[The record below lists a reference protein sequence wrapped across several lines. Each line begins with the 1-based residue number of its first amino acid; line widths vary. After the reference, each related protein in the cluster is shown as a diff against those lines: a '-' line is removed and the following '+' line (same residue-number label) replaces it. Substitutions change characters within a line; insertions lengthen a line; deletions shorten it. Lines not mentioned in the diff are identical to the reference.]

1 MENEFYEIILKIVK
15 TWIINFFTLFTAIK
29 IINKKSISYSK
40 LNIIQYLIEIVLI
53 MIITGFEIFIES
65 KSNRFYGIVYLIVFL
80 TFALCKI
87 KCVNIGYALV
97 VNLISLGINYTLFSI
112 AVIICGIINR
122 FIKINNISI
131 AILILIL
138 YVVLLIIFLLTK
150 RVKNGFKFIQ
160 GNINDGN
167 VDNIILNVS
176 AIIIFFATFLA
187 NLNFTELTEISAT
200 FIAMIIITVI
210 MFITISKSFQMYYKH
225 RVLLKE
231 LDSEKEEI
239 NQLNK
244 NIKDLEKENI
254 EINKVNHTLS
264 HKLKALEHK
273 INKLLM
279 DEEIAKELSIVEK
292 NKIKENFED
301 ISKEVYKEK
310 AIVSLAKTE
319 IPNIDNMLELM
330 QEECIK
336 NMIEFE
342 LQIIGNIFHMTNNY
356 ISKEELEILI
366 ADHVK
371 DAIIAI
377 NHSDN
382 EYRSI
387 LVRLGKIDN
396 CYSLYIYD
404 SGIEFEEE
412 TLKNLGKKPSTTH
425 AEEGGTGLGFMN
437 TFDTLRKHN
446 ASLIIKEISKPC
458 KNNYTKVLMIK
469 FDGKNNFQVKSYKT
483 NTKIE
488 ETIKK

>member
-1 MENEFYEIILKIVK
+1 MQSEYDEIIIKMLKML
-15 TWIINFFTLFTAIK
+15 IINFFTIYTSIK
-29 IINKKSISYSK
+29 IINKKFLGENKIK
-40 LNIIQYLIEIVLI
+40 HIIFEILLII
-53 MIITGFEIFIES
+53 MITCITLFVEY
-65 KSNRFYGIVYLIVFL
+65 KSNRFYSVVYLILFS
-80 TFALCKI
+80 TFILCKI
-87 KCVNIGYALV
+87 EENNIGNALIVNI
-97 VNLISLGINYTLFSI
+97 ISLGINYALFSV
-112 AVIICGIINR
+112 AVIICGIINN
-122 FIKINNISI
+122 FITLNNINS
-131 AILILIL
+131 AI
-138 YVVLLIIFLLTK
+138 IIFIGYIILLKLFLSSK
-150 RVKNGFKFIQ
+150 RLKNGFDFIQ
-160 GNINDGN
+160 KNIKDGNI
-167 VDNIILNVS
+167 DNIILNVCV
-176 AIIIFFATFLA
+176 IIIFIVKFFTNPNSAELNSTFVALI
-187 NLNFTELTEISAT
+187 LIS
-200 FIAMIIITVI
+200 II
-210 MFITISKSFQMYYKH
+210 MFITISKSFQQYYKH
-225 RVLLKE
+225 RLLLKE
-231 LDSEKEEI
+231 LDSTKAELDQM
-239 NQLNK
+239 NQN
-244 NIKDLEKENI
+244 NKDLEKENI

-279 DEEIAKELSIVEK
+279 NEEITKELSIVEK
-292 NKIKENFED
+292 NKIKENLED

-310 AIVSLAKTE
+310 AIVSLTKTE

-336 NMIEFE
+336 NKIEFE

-469 FDGKNNFQVKSYKT
+469 FDGKNNFQVKSYKN

>member
-15 TWIINFFTLFTAIK
+15 TWIINFLTIYTSMK
-29 IINKKSISYSK
+29 IINKSNFAEKKIKKVIIEAVLISIITCIGIFVESISSKFYS
-40 LNIIQYLIEIVLI
+40 
-53 MIITGFEIFIES
+53 
-65 KSNRFYGIVYLIVFL
+65 IVYLILFL
-80 TFALCKI
+80 TFLLCKI
-87 KCVNIGYALV
+87 EIINIGYALMV
-97 VNLISLGINYTLFSI
+97 ILISLGINYTLFSV
-112 AVIICGIINR
+112 AVIVSGIINR
-122 FIKINNISI
+122 FIQINNILI
-131 AILILIL
+131 AILIFIIYFTIL
-138 YVVLLIIFLLTK
+138 KIFFMAK
-150 RVKNGFKFIQ
+150 RLKNGFDFIQ
-160 GNINDGN
+160 RNIKDEI
-167 VDNIILNVS
+167 VDNIILSISV
-176 AIIIFFATFLA
+176 IIIFFITFIT
-187 NLNFTELTEISAT
+187 NLNLTELSNIFFALALIS
-200 FIAMIIITVI
+200 II
-210 MFITISKSFQMYYKH
+210 MFITISKSFQQYYKH
-225 RVLLKE
+225 RLLLKE
-231 LDSEKEEI
+231 LDSTKTELDQM
-239 NQLNK
+239 NQN
-244 NIKDLEKENI
+244 NKDLEKENI

-336 NMIEFE
+336 NKIEFE

>member
-1 MENEFYEIILKIVK
+1 MEVGYYDIIFKFVKIL
-15 TWIINFFTLFTAIK
+15 IINYFTIYAANKILNGNKLNNLFHFSIELLLIFIISYMTLFIDSK
-29 IINKKSISYSK
+29 VGKFYS
-40 LNIIQYLIEIVLI
+40 LIY
-53 MIITGFEIFIES
+53 MI
-65 KSNRFYGIVYLIVFL
+65 LFL
-80 TFALCKI
+80 TLLLCKI
-87 KCVNIGYALV
+87 KKINIGYALV
-97 VNLISLGINYTLFSI
+97 VNLVSLGINYILFFI
-112 AVIICGIINR
+112 AAIMCWCVNR
-122 FIKINNISI
+122 FAKMGSVST
-131 AILILIL
+131 AIIIFIL
-138 YVVLLIIFLLTK
+138 YFVLSKIFFKAK
-150 RVKNGFKFIQ
+150 RFKNGFDFIQ
-160 GNINDGN
+160 RNIKEGNI
-167 VDNIILNVS
+167 DNIILNIS
-176 AIIIFFATFLA
+176 AIIIFL
-187 NLNFTELTEISAT
+187 ST
-200 FIAMIIITVI
+200 FIVYMDSSTKRYTFMATILISII
-210 MFITISKSFQMYYKH
+210 MFITISKSFQQYYKH
-225 RVLLKE
+225 RLLLKE
-231 LDSEKEEI
+231 LDSTKAELDQM
-239 NQLNK
+239 NQN
-244 NIKDLEKENI
+244 NKDLEKENI

-279 DEEIAKELSIVEK
+279 NEEITKELSIVEK

-336 NMIEFE
+336 NKIEFE
-342 LQIIGNIFHMTNNY
+342 LQVIGNIFHMTNNY

-469 FDGKNNFQVKSYKT
+469 FDGKNNFQVKSYKI

>member
-1 MENEFYEIILKIVK
+1 MEKEQIEIV
-15 TWIINFFTLFTAIK
+15 IK
-29 IINKKSISYSK
+29 IIKILIINYFTMYTALKIINQKDSYK
-40 LNIIQYLIEIVLI
+40 QK
-53 MIITGFEIFIES
+53 IITFLLS
-65 KSNRFYGIVYLIVFL
+65 LIVTFGILSLDYYIGTESSNLFEMVYSILFL
-80 TFALCKI
+80 TFLLCLTQKTN
-87 KCVNIGYALV
+87 VGYALV
-97 VNLISLGINYTLFSI
+97 VNVISLSLNYILLSVS
-112 AVIICGIINR
+112 VIFCGILYN
-122 FIKINNISI
+122 FFKVNQGVM
-131 AILILIL
+131 AILIFSL
-138 YVVLLIIFLLTK
+138 YLIFLRIFLSLGK
-150 RVKNGFKFIQ
+150 LKNGFDFIQ
-160 GNINDGN
+160 KNIKNGNLDI
-167 VDNIILNVS
+167 VILNIGV
-176 AIIIFFATFLA
+176 IIIFFVTFIT
-187 NLNFTELTEISAT
+187 NFTFFLLRKVFIS
-200 FIAMIIITVI
+200 IILVSII
-210 MFITISKSFQMYYKH
+210 MFITISKSFQQYYKH
-225 RVLLKE
+225 RLLLKE
-231 LDSEKEEI
+231 LDSTKAELD
-239 NQLNK
+239 QMNK
-244 NIKDLEKENI
+244 NNKDLEKENI

-279 DEEIAKELSIVEK
+279 NEEIAKELSIVEK

-310 AIVSLAKTE
+310 AIVSLTKTE

-336 NMIEFE
+336 NKIEFE

-412 TLKNLGKKPSTTH
+412 TLKNIGKKPSTTH

>member
-1 MENEFYEIILKIVK
+1 MFDYIFKLITTFV
-15 TWIINFFTLFTAIK
+15 
-29 IINKKSISYSK
+29 ISC
-40 LNIIQYLIEIVLI
+40 I
-53 MIITGFEIFIES
+53 GIFIELKSS
-65 KSNRFYGIVYLIVFL
+65 KFYSVVYIILFLILVF
-80 TFALCKI
+80 CKTKKI
-87 KCVNIGYALV
+87 SVGYALV
-97 VNLISLGINYTLFSI
+97 VNLISLGINYIIFFLSI
-112 AVIICGIINR
+112 IICGFINNFIIINNM
-122 FIKINNISI
+122 INAIIICLIYSI
-131 AILILIL
+131 
-138 YVVLLIIFLLTK
+138 LLKKFLSARKL
-150 RVKNGFKFIQ
+150 KNGLDFIQ
-160 GNINDGN
+160 KNIKDEN
-167 VDNIILNVS
+167 VDNIILNIS
-176 AIIIFFATFLA
+176 AIIIFL
-187 NLNFTELTEISAT
+187 IT
-200 FIAMIIITVI
+200 FIAYIDSSARKDAFVAIILASII
-210 MFITISKSFQMYYKH
+210 MFITISKSFQQYYHH
-225 RVLLKE
+225 RFLLRE
-231 LDSEKEEI
+231 LDSSKADLH
-239 NQLNK
+239 QMNK
-244 NIKDLEKENI
+244 NNKDLEKENI

-279 DEEIAKELSIVEK
+279 NEEIAKELSLVEK

-310 AIVSLAKTE
+310 AIVSLTKTE

-336 NMIEFE
+336 NKIEFE

-356 ISKEELEILI
+356 ISKEELEISI

-377 NHSDN
+377 NHSEN

-469 FDGKNNFQVKSYKT
+469 FDGKNNFQVKSYKN

>member
-1 MENEFYEIILKIVK
+1 MEREFYEIIFIIARMF
-15 TWIINFFTLFTAIK
+15 IINFFAIYTSIK
-29 IINKKSISYSK
+29 ITNKKFFRENMK
-40 LNIIQYLIEIVLI
+40 NVTQHIINLVLI
-53 MIITGFEIFIES
+53 FIISCLEIFIES
-65 KSNRFYGIVYLIVFL
+65 KSNRFYSLVYDVLLL
-80 TFALCKI
+80 TLLLGKI
-87 KCVNIGYALV
+87 ENINIGYSLIIII
-97 VNLISLGINYTLFSI
+97 ISLGINYTILSI
-112 AVIICGIINR
+112 SVILCGIINNL
-122 FIKINNISI
+122 ILVNNNVNV
-131 AILILIL
+131 ILIYLMYIIL
-138 YVVLLIIFLLTK
+138 LRIFFIPK
-150 RVKNGFKFIQ
+150 RLKNGFDFIQ
-160 GNINDGN
+160 KNIKDGN
-167 VDNIILNVS
+167 VDNIILSVS
-176 AIIIFFATFLA
+176 VIIIFFVTFLTNPRTSEDNNIFVA
-187 NLNFTELTEISAT
+187 IILIS
-200 FIAMIIITVI
+200 II
-210 MFITISKSFQMYYKH
+210 MFITISKSFQQYYKH
-225 RVLLKE
+225 RLLLKE
-231 LDSEKEEI
+231 LDSTKAELY
-239 NQLNK
+239 QMNK
-244 NIKDLEKENI
+244 NNKDLEKENI

-279 DEEIAKELSIVEK
+279 NEEITKELSIVEK

-310 AIVSLAKTE
+310 AIVSLTKTE

-336 NMIEFE
+336 NKIEFE

-469 FDGKNNFQVKSYKT
+469 FDGKNNFQVKSYKN

>member
-1 MENEFYEIILKIVK
+1 MKSEHYELILKFFKIY
-15 TWIINFFTLFTAIK
+15 IINFFTLYTSIK
-29 IINKKSISYSK
+29 IINKKNFCKKKMFDYIFKLITTFVISC
-40 LNIIQYLIEIVLI
+40 I
-53 MIITGFEIFIES
+53 GIFIELKSS
-65 KSNRFYGIVYLIVFL
+65 KFYSVVYIILFLILVF
-80 TFALCKI
+80 CKTKKI
-87 KCVNIGYALV
+87 SVGYALV
-97 VNLISLGINYTLFSI
+97 VNLISLGINYIIFFLSI
-112 AVIICGIINR
+112 IICGFINNFIIINNM
-122 FIKINNISI
+122 INAIIICLIYSI
-131 AILILIL
+131 
-138 YVVLLIIFLLTK
+138 LLKKFLSARKL
-150 RVKNGFKFIQ
+150 KNGLDFIQ
-160 GNINDGN
+160 KNIKDEN
-167 VDNIILNVS
+167 VDNIILNIS
-176 AIIIFFATFLA
+176 AIIIFL
-187 NLNFTELTEISAT
+187 IT
-200 FIAMIIITVI
+200 FIAYIDSSARKDAFVAIILASII
-210 MFITISKSFQMYYKH
+210 MFITISKSFQQYYKH
-225 RVLLKE
+225 RLLLKE
-231 LDSEKEEI
+231 LDSTKAELDQM
-239 NQLNK
+239 NQN
-244 NIKDLEKENI
+244 NKDLEKENI

-279 DEEIAKELSIVEK
+279 NEEITKELSIVEK
-292 NKIKENFED
+292 NKVKENFED

-310 AIVSLAKTE
+310 AIVSLTKTE

-336 NMIEFE
+336 NKIEFE

-437 TFDTLRKHN
+437 TFDTLRKHK

-469 FDGKNNFQVKSYKT
+469 FDGKNNFQVKSYKN

>member
-15 TWIINFFTLFTAIK
+15 TWIINFLTIYTSMK
-29 IINKKSISYSK
+29 IINKSNFAEKKIKKVIIEAVLISIITCIGIFVESISSKFYS
-40 LNIIQYLIEIVLI
+40 
-53 MIITGFEIFIES
+53 
-65 KSNRFYGIVYLIVFL
+65 IVYLILFL
-80 TFALCKI
+80 TFLLCKI
-87 KCVNIGYALV
+87 EIINIGYALMV
-97 VNLISLGINYTLFSI
+97 ILISLGINYTLFSV
-112 AVIICGIINR
+112 AVIVSGIINR
-122 FIKINNISI
+122 FIQINNILI
-131 AILILIL
+131 AILIFIIYFTIL
-138 YVVLLIIFLLTK
+138 KIFFMAK
-150 RVKNGFKFIQ
+150 RLKNGFDFIQ
-160 GNINDGN
+160 RNIKDEI
-167 VDNIILNVS
+167 VDNIILSISV
-176 AIIIFFATFLA
+176 IIIFFITFIT
-187 NLNFTELTEISAT
+187 NLNLTELSNIFFALALIS
-200 FIAMIIITVI
+200 II
-210 MFITISKSFQMYYKH
+210 MFITISKSFQQYYKH
-225 RVLLKE
+225 RLLLKE
-231 LDSEKEEI
+231 LDSTKAELD
-239 NQLNK
+239 QMNK
-244 NIKDLEKENI
+244 NNKDLEKENI

-279 DEEIAKELSIVEK
+279 NEEITKELSIVEK
-292 NKIKENFED
+292 NKIKENLED

-310 AIVSLAKTE
+310 AIVSLTKTE

-336 NMIEFE
+336 NKIEFE

-469 FDGKNNFQVKSYKT
+469 FDGKNNFQVKSYKN

>member
-1 MENEFYEIILKIVK
+1 MEKEYYEIIFIIARMF
-15 TWIINFFTLFTAIK
+15 IINFFTIYTSIK
-29 IINKKSISYSK
+29 IINKNNHDEKKIKKFVIKFVS
-40 LNIIQYLIEIVLI
+40 
-53 MIITGFEIFIES
+53 IFIISSIGVFIEN
-65 KSNRFYGIVYLIVFL
+65 KAGKFYSVVYLILISTLF
-80 TFALCKI
+80 LCKTETI
-87 KCVNIGYALV
+87 NIGYALV

-112 AVIICGIINR
+112 AVIIIGLINS
-122 FIKINNISI
+122 FIEINNFFIV
-131 AILILIL
+131 ILIILL
-138 YVVLLIIFLLTK
+138 YVVLLKIFFRQKKL
-150 RVKNGFKFIQ
+150 KNGFDFIQ
-160 GNINDGN
+160 RNIQDGNI
-167 VDNIILNVS
+167 DNIILNISV
-176 AIIIFFATFLA
+176 IIIFFVTFLT
-187 NLNFTELTEISAT
+187 NLNSTELTELSGT
-200 FIAMIIITVI
+200 FIAIILISII
-210 MFITISKSFQMYYKH
+210 MFITISKSFQQYYKH
-225 RVLLKE
+225 RLLLKE
-231 LDSEKEEI
+231 LDSTKAELE
-239 NQLNK
+239 QMNK
-244 NIKDLEKENI
+244 NNKDLEAENI
-254 EINKVNHTLS
+254 EINKINHTLS
-264 HKLKALEHK
+264 HKVKALEHK

-279 DEEIAKELSIVEK
+279 NEEIAKELTTAEK
-292 NKIKENFED
+292 NEIKENFED

-310 AIVSLAKTE
+310 ATVSLTKTE

-330 QEECIK
+330 QEECTK
-336 NMIEFE
+336 NKIEFE

-458 KNNYTKVLMIK
+458 KNNYTKVLMIQ
-469 FDGKNNFQVKSYKT
+469 FDGKNNYQVISYKN

>member
-1 MENEFYEIILKIVK
+1 MDSEYYKDILNILKIVK
-15 TWIINFFTLFTAIK
+15 MFIINFLTLYTSIK
-29 IINKKSISYSK
+29 IINKQNNCKEKVSGK
-40 LNIIQYLIEIVLI
+40 HLI
-53 MIITGFEIFIES
+53 FEALLVFIFLGIGIFIEN
-65 KSNRFYGIVYLIVFL
+65 KSNKFYSVVYFTLFL
-80 TFALCKI
+80 TLYVCKV
-87 KCVNIGYALV
+87 KMVSIGYALI
-97 VNLISLGINYTLFSI
+97 VNLISLGINYTIFFIAVTISGIIDSFLLMDSI
-112 AVIICGIINR
+112 AN
-122 FIKINNISI
+122 
-131 AILILIL
+131 AILILIV
-138 YVVLLIIFLLTK
+138 YSFLLKIFLAK
-150 RVKNGFKFIQ
+150 KKFKNGFDFIQ
-160 GNINDGN
+160 KNIKDGN
-167 VDNIILNVS
+167 VDNIILNIS
-176 AIIIFFATFLA
+176 AIIIFLITFTAYIDSSAKINTFLA
-187 NLNFTELTEISAT
+187 IILIS
-200 FIAMIIITVI
+200 II
-210 MFITISKSFQMYYKH
+210 MFITISKSFQQYYKH
-225 RVLLKE
+225 RLLLKE
-231 LDSEKEEI
+231 LDSTKAELDQM
-239 NQLNK
+239 NQN
-244 NIKDLEKENI
+244 NKDLEKENI

-279 DEEIAKELSIVEK
+279 NEEITKELSIVEK
-292 NKIKENFED
+292 NKIKENLED

-310 AIVSLAKTE
+310 AIVSLTKTE

-336 NMIEFE
+336 NKIEFE

-437 TFDTLRKHN
+437 TFDTLRKHK

-469 FDGKNNFQVKSYKT
+469 FDGKNNFQVKSYKN

>member
-15 TWIINFFTLFTAIK
+15 TWIINFLTIYTSMK
-29 IINKKSISYSK
+29 IINKSNFAEKKIKKVIIEAVLISIITCIGIFVESISSKFYS
-40 LNIIQYLIEIVLI
+40 
-53 MIITGFEIFIES
+53 
-65 KSNRFYGIVYLIVFL
+65 IVYLILFL
-80 TFALCKI
+80 TFLLCKI
-87 KCVNIGYALV
+87 EIINIGYALMV
-97 VNLISLGINYTLFSI
+97 ILISLGINYTLFSV
-112 AVIICGIINR
+112 AVIVSGIINR
-122 FIKINNISI
+122 FIQINNILI
-131 AILILIL
+131 AILIFIIYFTIL
-138 YVVLLIIFLLTK
+138 KIFFMAK
-150 RVKNGFKFIQ
+150 RLKNGFDFIQ
-160 GNINDGN
+160 RNIKDEI
-167 VDNIILNVS
+167 VDNIILSISV
-176 AIIIFFATFLA
+176 IIIFFITFIT
-187 NLNFTELTEISAT
+187 NLNLTELSNIFFALALIS
-200 FIAMIIITVI
+200 II
-210 MFITISKSFQMYYKH
+210 MFITISKSFQQYYKH
-225 RVLLKE
+225 RLLLKE
-231 LDSEKEEI
+231 LDSTKTELDQM
-239 NQLNK
+239 NQN
-244 NIKDLEKENI
+244 NKDLEKENI

-279 DEEIAKELSIVEK
+279 NEEIAKELSIVEK
-292 NKIKENFED
+292 NKIKANFED

-310 AIVSLAKTE
+310 AIVSLTKTE

-336 NMIEFE
+336 NKIEFE

-377 NHSDN
+377 NHSEN

-469 FDGKNNFQVKSYKT
+469 FDGKNNFQVKSYKN
-483 NTKIE
+483 NTKIGGN
-488 ETIKK
+488 IKK

>member
-15 TWIINFFTLFTAIK
+15 TWIINFLTIYTSMK
-29 IINKKSISYSK
+29 IINKSNFAEKKIKKVIIEAVLISIITCIGIFVESISSKFYS
-40 LNIIQYLIEIVLI
+40 
-53 MIITGFEIFIES
+53 
-65 KSNRFYGIVYLIVFL
+65 IVYLILFL
-80 TFALCKI
+80 TFLLCKI
-87 KCVNIGYALV
+87 EIINIGYALMV
-97 VNLISLGINYTLFSI
+97 ILISLGINYTLFSV
-112 AVIICGIINR
+112 AVIVSGIINR
-122 FIKINNISI
+122 FIQINNILI
-131 AILILIL
+131 AILIFIIYFTIL
-138 YVVLLIIFLLTK
+138 KIFFMAK
-150 RVKNGFKFIQ
+150 RLKNGFDFIQ
-160 GNINDGN
+160 RNIKDEI
-167 VDNIILNVS
+167 VDNIILSISV
-176 AIIIFFATFLA
+176 IIIFFITFIT
-187 NLNFTELTEISAT
+187 NLNLTELSNIFFALALIS
-200 FIAMIIITVI
+200 II
-210 MFITISKSFQMYYKH
+210 MFITISKSFQQYYKH
-225 RVLLKE
+225 RLLLKE
-231 LDSEKEEI
+231 LDSTKTELDQM
-239 NQLNK
+239 NQN
-244 NIKDLEKENI
+244 NKDLEKENI

-279 DEEIAKELSIVEK
+279 NEEITKELSIVEK
-292 NKIKENFED
+292 NKIKENLED

-310 AIVSLAKTE
+310 AIVSLTKTE

-336 NMIEFE
+336 NKIEFE

>member
-1 MENEFYEIILKIVK
+1 MNSESILKIIK
-15 TWIINFFTLFTAIK
+15 MFIISLLTIYTSSK
-29 IINKKSISYSK
+29 ITNKQFNNKKKFKYLVFEVLLIFLFSSIR
-40 LNIIQYLIEIVLI
+40 
-53 MIITGFEIFIES
+53 MFIENKSS
-65 KSNRFYGIVYLIVFL
+65 KFYSIVYFILFL
-80 TFALCKI
+80 TLYISKE
-87 KCVNIGYALV
+87 KMVSIGYALIV
-97 VNLISLGINYTLFSI
+97 TLISLGINYTIFFI
-112 AVIICGIINR
+112 AVTISGIINS
-122 FIKINNISI
+122 ILQMNNVAN
-131 AILILIL
+131 AILILIVYIVAL
-138 YVVLLIIFLLTK
+138 KIFLMQRKL
-150 RVKNGFKFIQ
+150 KNGFDFIQ
-160 GNINDGN
+160 KNIKDGN
-167 VDNIILNVS
+167 ADNIILNIS
-176 AIIIFFATFLA
+176 AIIIFCITLFTNPNFSELNNTFMALI
-187 NLNFTELTEISAT
+187 LIS
-200 FIAMIIITVI
+200 IIL
-210 MFITISKSFQMYYKH
+210 FITISKSFQQYYKH
-225 RVLLKE
+225 RLLLKE
-231 LDSEKEEI
+231 LDSTKAELDQM
-239 NQLNK
+239 NQN
-244 NIKDLEKENI
+244 NKDLEKENI

-279 DEEIAKELSIVEK
+279 NEEITKELSIVEK
-292 NKIKENFED
+292 NKIKENLED

-310 AIVSLAKTE
+310 AIVSLTKTE

-336 NMIEFE
+336 NKIEFE

-377 NHSDN
+377 NHSEN

>member
-1 MENEFYEIILKIVK
+1 MEVGYYDIIFKFVKIL
-15 TWIINFFTLFTAIK
+15 IINYFTIYAANKILNGNKLNNLFHFSIELLLIFIISYMTLFIDSK
-29 IINKKSISYSK
+29 VGKFYS
-40 LNIIQYLIEIVLI
+40 LIY
-53 MIITGFEIFIES
+53 MI
-65 KSNRFYGIVYLIVFL
+65 LFL
-80 TFALCKI
+80 TLLLCKI
-87 KCVNIGYALV
+87 KKINIGYALV
-97 VNLISLGINYTLFSI
+97 VNLVSLGINYILFFI
-112 AVIICGIINR
+112 AAIMCWCVNR
-122 FIKINNISI
+122 FAKMGSVST
-131 AILILIL
+131 AIIIFIL
-138 YVVLLIIFLLTK
+138 YFVLSKIFFKAK
-150 RVKNGFKFIQ
+150 RFKNGFDFIQ
-160 GNINDGN
+160 RNIKEGNI
-167 VDNIILNVS
+167 DNIILNIS
-176 AIIIFFATFLA
+176 AIIIFL
-187 NLNFTELTEISAT
+187 ST
-200 FIAMIIITVI
+200 FIVYMDSSTKRYTFMATILISII
-210 MFITISKSFQMYYKH
+210 MFITISKSFQQYYKH
-225 RVLLKE
+225 RLLLKE
-231 LDSEKEEI
+231 LESTKAELDQM
-239 NQLNK
+239 NQN
-244 NIKDLEKENI
+244 NKDLEKENI

-279 DEEIAKELSIVEK
+279 NEEITKELSIVEK

-336 NMIEFE
+336 NKIEFE

-412 TLKNLGKKPSTTH
+412 TLKKLGKKPSTTH

-469 FDGKNNFQVKSYKT
+469 FDGKNNFQVKSYKN

>member
-1 MENEFYEIILKIVK
+1 MV
-15 TWIINFFTLFTAIK
+15 
-29 IINKKSISYSK
+29 S
-40 LNIIQYLIEIVLI
+40 
-53 MIITGFEIFIES
+53 
-65 KSNRFYGIVYLIVFL
+65 
-80 TFALCKI
+80 
-87 KCVNIGYALV
+87 IGYALI
-97 VNLISLGINYTLFSI
+97 VNLISLGINYTIFFIAVTISGIIDSFLLMDSI
-112 AVIICGIINR
+112 AN
-122 FIKINNISI
+122 
-131 AILILIL
+131 AILILIV
-138 YVVLLIIFLLTK
+138 YSFLLKIFLAK
-150 RVKNGFKFIQ
+150 KKFKNGFDFIQ
-160 GNINDGN
+160 KNIKDGN
-167 VDNIILNVS
+167 VDNIILNIS
-176 AIIIFFATFLA
+176 AIIIFLITFTAYIDSSAKINTFLA
-187 NLNFTELTEISAT
+187 IILIS
-200 FIAMIIITVI
+200 II
-210 MFITISKSFQMYYKH
+210 MFITISKSFQQYYKH
-225 RVLLKE
+225 RLLLKE
-231 LDSEKEEI
+231 LDSTKAELD
-239 NQLNK
+239 QMNK
-244 NIKDLEKENI
+244 NNKDLEKENI

-310 AIVSLAKTE
+310 AIVSLTKTE

-336 NMIEFE
+336 NKIEFE

-437 TFDTLRKHN
+437 TFDTLRKNN

>member
-15 TWIINFFTLFTAIK
+15 TWIINFLTIYTSMK
-29 IINKKSISYSK
+29 IINKSNFAEKKIKKVIIEAVLISIITCIGIFVESISSKFYS
-40 LNIIQYLIEIVLI
+40 
-53 MIITGFEIFIES
+53 
-65 KSNRFYGIVYLIVFL
+65 IVYLILFL
-80 TFALCKI
+80 TFLLCKI
-87 KCVNIGYALV
+87 EIINIGYALMV
-97 VNLISLGINYTLFSI
+97 ILISLGINYTLFSV
-112 AVIICGIINR
+112 AVIVSGIINR
-122 FIKINNISI
+122 FIQINNILI
-131 AILILIL
+131 AILIFIIYFTIL
-138 YVVLLIIFLLTK
+138 KIFFMAK
-150 RVKNGFKFIQ
+150 RLKNGFDFIQ
-160 GNINDGN
+160 RNIKDEI
-167 VDNIILNVS
+167 VDNIILSISV
-176 AIIIFFATFLA
+176 IIIFFITFIT
-187 NLNFTELTEISAT
+187 NLNLTELSNIFFALALIS
-200 FIAMIIITVI
+200 II
-210 MFITISKSFQMYYKH
+210 MFITISKSFQQYYKH
-225 RVLLKE
+225 RLLLKE
-231 LDSEKEEI
+231 LDSTKTELDQM
-239 NQLNK
+239 NQN
-244 NIKDLEKENI
+244 NKDLEKENI

-336 NMIEFE
+336 NKIEFE

-412 TLKNLGKKPSTTH
+412 TLKNLGKKP
-425 AEEGGTGLGFMN
+425 N
-437 TFDTLRKHN
+437 
-446 ASLIIKEISKPC
+446 
-458 KNNYTKVLMIK
+458 
-469 FDGKNNFQVKSYKT
+469 
-483 NTKIE
+483 
-488 ETIKK
+488 

>member
-1 MENEFYEIILKIVK
+1 MNMEYYEIIFIIGK
-15 TWIINFFTLFTAIK
+15 TFVINFFTIYTSIK
-29 IINKKSISYSK
+29 IINKSRLNEKKIKDFAIEVILISAITSICIFVENKSSK
-40 LNIIQYLIEIVLI
+40 FHSL
-53 MIITGFEIFIES
+53 
-65 KSNRFYGIVYLIVFL
+65 VYLILFL
-80 TFALCKI
+80 TLFLCEYKM
-87 KCVNIGYALV
+87 VNIGYALV
-97 VNLISLGINYTLFSI
+97 VNLISLGINYMLFFI
-112 AVIICGIINR
+112 AVTISGIINS
-122 FIKINNISI
+122 FTFMNNI
-131 AILILIL
+131 ANALLIFIV
-138 YVVLLIIFLLTK
+138 YFVLLKVFFSQK
-150 RVKNGFKFIQ
+150 RLKNGFDFIQ
-160 GNINDGN
+160 KNIKDGNI
-167 VDNIILNVS
+167 DNIILNISV
-176 AIIIFFATFLA
+176 IIIFFVTFLT
-187 NLNFTELTEISAT
+187 NLNSTELTELSGT
-200 FIAMIIITVI
+200 FIAIILISII
-210 MFITISKSFQMYYKH
+210 MFITISKSFQQYYKH
-225 RVLLKE
+225 RLLLKE
-231 LDSEKEEI
+231 LDSTKAELD
-239 NQLNK
+239 QMNK
-244 NIKDLEKENI
+244 NNKDLEKENI

-279 DEEIAKELSIVEK
+279 NEEIAKELSLVEK

-310 AIVSLAKTE
+310 AIVSLTKTE

-336 NMIEFE
+336 NKIEFE

-377 NHSDN
+377 NHSEN

-469 FDGKNNFQVKSYKT
+469 FDGKNNFQVKSYKN

>member
-1 MENEFYEIILKIVK
+1 MEYDIIFKFVKIL
-15 TWIINFFTLFTAIK
+15 IINYFTIYAANKILNGNKLNNLFHFTVELLLIFIISYMTLFIDSK
-29 IINKKSISYSK
+29 VGKFYS
-40 LNIIQYLIEIVLI
+40 LIY
-53 MIITGFEIFIES
+53 MI
-65 KSNRFYGIVYLIVFL
+65 LFL
-80 TFALCKI
+80 TLLLCKI
-87 KCVNIGYALV
+87 KKINIGYALI
-97 VNLISLGINYTLFSI
+97 VNLVSLGINYILFFIAAIMCWCVNRFVKMGSI
-112 AVIICGIINR
+112 STAVII
-122 FIKINNISI
+122 F
-131 AILILIL
+131 IL
-138 YVVLLIIFLLTK
+138 YFVLSKMFFKTK
-150 RVKNGFKFIQ
+150 KFKNGFDFIQ
-160 GNINDGN
+160 RNIKDGN
-167 VDNIILNVS
+167 VDNIILNIS
-176 AIIIFFATFLA
+176 AIIIFL
-187 NLNFTELTEISAT
+187 ST
-200 FIAMIIITVI
+200 FIVYMDSSAKRYTFMATILISII
-210 MFITISKSFQMYYKH
+210 MFITISKSFQQYYKH
-225 RVLLKE
+225 RLLLKE
-231 LDSEKEEI
+231 LDSTKAELD
-239 NQLNK
+239 QMNK
-244 NIKDLEKENI
+244 NNKDLEAENI
-254 EINKVNHTLS
+254 EINKINHTLS
-264 HKLKALEHK
+264 HKVKALEHK

-279 DEEIAKELSIVEK
+279 NEEIAKELTTAEK
-292 NKIKENFED
+292 NEIKENFED

-310 AIVSLAKTE
+310 ATVSLTKTE

-330 QEECIK
+330 QEECTK
-336 NMIEFE
+336 NKIEFE

-469 FDGKNNFQVKSYKT
+469 FDGKNNYQVISYKN